1 MSFYYESIKKHEE
14 NLKLREGNL
23 EGSGNGKYI
32 LLLICC
38 LNWGNLFEIKKK
50 HPLTQLPLS
59 QMLFFISTA
68 IARQNLQ
75 MSDACSLQFRRI
87 SCLVQSQCCQL
98 ILHFNVSYVQL
109 QFRHDSPFH
118 MDWLCPCLRD
128 TRNKEEYLD

>member
-1 MSFYYESIKKHEE
+1 MRDGK
-14 NLKLREGNL
+14 L

-32 LLLICC
+32 SLLICW
-38 LNWGNLFEIKKK
+38 LNWGDLFEIKKK

-75 MSDACSLQFRRI
+75 MSDACSLQFGRI

-118 MDWLCPCLRD
+118 MD
-128 TRNKEEYLD
+128 